1 MKSIALC
8 VQIIWIYFISR
19 ELQRLD
25 SMTRSPIFSHF
36 AETLGG
42 LQTIR
47 AFKQQARFTSMLNH
61 KMDTHR
67 NTFLIMNTGNR
78 WLGIALVRDISTF
91 LQSALDNFISF

>member
-1 MKSIALC
+1 MYLIH
-8 VQIIWIYFISR
+8 R

-47 AFKQQARFTSMLNH
+47 AFKQQKRFTNMLNH

-67 NTFLIMNTGNR
+67 NTFLVMNSANR
-78 WLGIALVRDISTF
+78 WLGIALVCFFKF
-91 LQSALDNFISF
+91 LHQLL